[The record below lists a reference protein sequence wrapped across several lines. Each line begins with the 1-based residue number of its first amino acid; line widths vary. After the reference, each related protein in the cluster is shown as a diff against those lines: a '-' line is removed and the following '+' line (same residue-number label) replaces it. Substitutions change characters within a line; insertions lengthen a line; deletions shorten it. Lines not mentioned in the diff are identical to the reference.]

1 VAILSRFGIR
11 QSVTRALPH
20 SAKTEGRVL
29 FSAELAG
36 PTATTAG
43 EASGGL
49 WVHTTHLSYRQ
60 DEGKVREDQILF
72 IDGEVTSRRPPPA
85 AKESPQILLGDFNAT
100 PDSDEI
106 RWLSGLTTLGGRR
119 VFYQD
124 AWAAARAGEPGY
136 TWRVENPFRAR
147 MSWLSANRRIDY
159 IFVTPARRDGRGT
172 IRGAELAFTE
182 PGARGIHP
190 SDHAGVVADVQ
201 IVGAEPTPVSDKAEP
216 QAAPGT
222 PGAPAPVPSPAVV
235 PAPAGGER
243 AS

>member
-1 VAILSRFGIR
+1 
-11 QSVTRALPH
+11 
-20 SAKTEGRVL
+20 
-29 FSAELAG
+29 
-36 PTATTAG
+36 
-43 EASGGL
+43 
-49 WVHTTHLSYRQ
+49 
-60 DEGKVREDQILF
+60 
-72 IDGEVTSRRPPPA
+72 
-85 AKESPQILLGDFNAT
+85 
-100 PDSDEI
+100 
-106 RWLSGLTTLGGRR
+106 
-119 VFYQD
+119 
-124 AWAAARAGEPGY
+124 
-136 TWRVENPFRAR
+136 